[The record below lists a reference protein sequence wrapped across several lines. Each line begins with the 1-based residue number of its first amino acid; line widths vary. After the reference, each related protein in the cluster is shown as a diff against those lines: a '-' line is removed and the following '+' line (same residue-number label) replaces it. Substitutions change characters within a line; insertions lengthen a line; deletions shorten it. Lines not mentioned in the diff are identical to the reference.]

1 MAAAQRTIFIAGA
14 GIGGLT
20 ASLALAARGFRV
32 VLLEKAEK
40 LEETGAGLQLSPN
53 ATRVLIGLGLK
64 ERLGRRAVVPESI
77 NIMSARAG
85 GEITRIPLGEAATQ
99 RAGAKTAR
107 LSYCRIRTAPCGTT
121 RRSSEE

>member
-1 MAAAQRTIFIAGA
+1 MASRTIFIAGA

-64 ERLGRRAVVPESI
+64 DRLGSRAVVRIDDGAEREA
-77 NIMSARAG
+77 SATVPA
-85 GEITRIPLGEAATQ
+85 
-99 RAGAKTAR
+99 
-107 LSYCRIRTAPCGTT
+107 
-121 RRSSEE
+121 